1 MEEQVVADSAS
12 SVVTALLEYGAM
24 GIFAIYLIVTN
35 WFAQKRIDQM
45 TDTIA
50 TQLTD
55 QTAKL
60 DAIIKSKEEDK
71 LKKDIAKM
79 IESNFSSE
87 AISSSTTLA
96 GSTFR
101 LIHLPG
107 PQRAL
112 IRARSPSSTMVV
124 IHSS

>member
-79 IESNFSSE
+79 IESKD
-87 AISSSTTLA
+87 
-96 GSTFR
+96 G
-101 LIHLPG
+101 
-107 PQRAL
+107 
-112 IRARSPSSTMVV
+112 
-124 IHSS
+124 

>member
-12 SVVTALLEYGAM
+12 SIVTALLEYGAM
-24 GIFAIYLIVTN
+24 GIFAIYLIATN

-55 QTAKL
+55 QTLKL

-79 IESNFSSE
+79 IENRDS
-87 AISSSTTLA
+87 
-96 GSTFR
+96 
-101 LIHLPG
+101 
-107 PQRAL
+107 
-112 IRARSPSSTMVV
+112 
-124 IHSS
+124 

>member
-1 MEEQVVADSAS
+1 MEGEVVADTTS

-35 WFAQKRIDQM
+35 WFAQKRIDRM

-50 TQLTD
+50 TQLTE

-60 DAIIKSKEEDK
+60 DTMIKSKEEDK

-79 IESNFSSE
+79 IESRDS
-87 AISSSTTLA
+87 
-96 GSTFR
+96 
-101 LIHLPG
+101 
-107 PQRAL
+107 
-112 IRARSPSSTMVV
+112 
-124 IHSS
+124 

>member
-1 MEEQVVADSAS
+1 MEEQVVSDTTS

-35 WFAQKRIDQM
+35 WFAQKRIDRM

-50 TQLTD
+50 SQLIE

-60 DAIIKSKEEDK
+60 DTIIKSKEEDK

-79 IESNFSSE
+79 IENRDS
-87 AISSSTTLA
+87 
-96 GSTFR
+96 
-101 LIHLPG
+101 
-107 PQRAL
+107 
-112 IRARSPSSTMVV
+112 
-124 IHSS
+124 

>member
-1 MEEQVVADSAS
+1 MEEQALTDTTS

-50 TQLTD
+50 TQLTE
-55 QTAKL
+55 QTSKL

-79 IESNFSSE
+79 IENKD
-87 AISSSTTLA
+87 
-96 GSTFR
+96 G
-101 LIHLPG
+101 
-107 PQRAL
+107 
-112 IRARSPSSTMVV
+112 
-124 IHSS
+124 

>member
-12 SVVTALLEYGAM
+12 SIVTALLEYGAM

-60 DAIIKSKEEDK
+60 DAIIKSEEENK

-79 IESNFSSE
+79 IEAKE
-87 AISSSTTLA
+87 
-96 GSTFR
+96 
-101 LIHLPG
+101 
-107 PQRAL
+107 
-112 IRARSPSSTMVV
+112 
-124 IHSS
+124 

>member
-12 SVVTALLEYGAM
+12 SIVTALLEYGAM
-24 GIFAIYLIVTN
+24 GIFAIYLIATN

-55 QTAKL
+55 QTTKL

-79 IESNFSSE
+79 IENKD
-87 AISSSTTLA
+87 A
-96 GSTFR
+96 
-101 LIHLPG
+101 
-107 PQRAL
+107 
-112 IRARSPSSTMVV
+112 
-124 IHSS
+124 

>member
-1 MEEQVVADSAS
+1 MEEQAVADSAS

-79 IESNFSSE
+79 IESKD
-87 AISSSTTLA
+87 
-96 GSTFR
+96 G
-101 LIHLPG
+101 
-107 PQRAL
+107 
-112 IRARSPSSTMVV
+112 
-124 IHSS
+124 

>member
-1 MEEQVVADSAS
+1 MEEQVVADRAS

-79 IESNFSSE
+79 IESKE
-87 AISSSTTLA
+87 
-96 GSTFR
+96 
-101 LIHLPG
+101 
-107 PQRAL
+107 
-112 IRARSPSSTMVV
+112 
-124 IHSS
+124 

>member
-12 SVVTALLEYGAM
+12 IVVTALLEYGAM

-79 IESNFSSE
+79 IESKE
-87 AISSSTTLA
+87 
-96 GSTFR
+96 
-101 LIHLPG
+101 
-107 PQRAL
+107 
-112 IRARSPSSTMVV
+112 
-124 IHSS
+124 

>member
-79 IESNFSSE
+79 IESKE
-87 AISSSTTLA
+87 
-96 GSTFR
+96 
-101 LIHLPG
+101 
-107 PQRAL
+107 
-112 IRARSPSSTMVV
+112 
-124 IHSS
+124 

>member
-1 MEEQVVADSAS
+1 MEEQALTDTTS

-50 TQLTD
+50 TQLTE
-55 QTAKL
+55 QTSKL

-79 IESNFSSE
+79 IAAKES
-87 AISSSTTLA
+87 
-96 GSTFR
+96 
-101 LIHLPG
+101 
-107 PQRAL
+107 Q
-112 IRARSPSSTMVV
+112 
-124 IHSS
+124 

>member
-1 MEEQVVADSAS
+1 MEQEVLTDSAS

-35 WFAQKRIDQM
+35 WFAQKRIDRM

-50 TQLTD
+50 TQLTE

-60 DAIIKSKEEDK
+60 DTIIKSKEEDK

-79 IESNFSSE
+79 IENRD
-87 AISSSTTLA
+87 
-96 GSTFR
+96 G
-101 LIHLPG
+101 
-107 PQRAL
+107 
-112 IRARSPSSTMVV
+112 
-124 IHSS
+124 

>member
-1 MEEQVVADSAS
+1 MEEQAVADSAS

-79 IESNFSSE
+79 IESKE
-87 AISSSTTLA
+87 
-96 GSTFR
+96 
-101 LIHLPG
+101 
-107 PQRAL
+107 
-112 IRARSPSSTMVV
+112 
-124 IHSS
+124 

>member
-1 MEEQVVADSAS
+1 MEEQVVSETTG

-35 WFAQKRIDQM
+35 WFAQKRIDRM

-50 TQLTD
+50 TQLTE

-60 DAIIKSKEEDK
+60 DTIIKSKEEDK

-79 IESNFSSE
+79 IENRD
-87 AISSSTTLA
+87 
-96 GSTFR
+96 G
-101 LIHLPG
+101 
-107 PQRAL
+107 
-112 IRARSPSSTMVV
+112 
-124 IHSS
+124 